1 MAVTYFGDGASSQ
14 GDVHEAMNFAAVMKA
29 PVVFFIQNNG
39 WAISVPTERQVA
51 GGSVAARAAG
61 YGIPSLQID
70 GDDVAAV
77 DEATRRAFAHARAG
91 NGPVVIEAMTYRRG
105 PHSTSDDPGRYRSLD
120 EERDGAGIDP
130 LDRLRQRL
138 LADGIA
144 DEAFFAEALAAAKA
158 EEEQIRTGIQA
169 LGSRPG
175 TEMFRLRSSRKPPLP
190 CRPRPPTGA
199 RSPNMSNSMLESDAV
214 AESPASTTVMS
225 MQQAL
230 NRALDEVLADNPRTL
245 IFGEDC
251 GRLGG
256 VFRITDGLQ
265 AKHGPQRVFDTPLAE
280 TGILGMSVGLAM
292 AGFHP
297 IPEVQFDGFTF
308 YPAINQIVCQ
318 IARMNYRSRGTMPM
332 PITLRVPSFG
342 GIRAPEHHGESLEA
356 LFAHVPGPEGGLGPD
371 PVIFMEPKSRY
382 WQKGEVDL
390 AHADAA
396 GGTPEGAKVMREGRH
411 LTLVAWG
418 AMVSRC
424 LQVAEL
430 AAEDGIDVE
439 VLDLRWLKPIDA
451 GALAAS
457 VRKTRRAVVVHEAP
471 LTSGL
476 GAEVAQLITQ
486 SCFDTLRAPVE
497 RVTGFDVPYPS
508 GDLEDEYI
516 PNIDRILFGIQRVL
530 EYKRG

>member
-1 MAVTYFGDGASSQ
+1 MSETIT
-14 GDVHEAMNFAAVMKA
+14 AM
-29 PVVFFIQNNG
+29 
-39 WAISVPTERQVA
+39 
-51 GGSVAARAAG
+51 
-61 YGIPSLQID
+61 
-70 GDDVAAV
+70 
-77 DEATRRAFAHARAG
+77 
-91 NGPVVIEAMTYRRG
+91 
-105 PHSTSDDPGRYRSLD
+105 
-120 EERDGAGIDP
+120 
-130 LDRLRQRL
+130 
-138 LADGIA
+138 
-144 DEAFFAEALAAAKA
+144 
-158 EEEQIRTGIQA
+158 
-169 LGSRPG
+169 PG
-175 TEMFRLRSSRKPPLP
+175 TTDVS
-190 CRPRPPTGA
+190 A
-199 RSPNMSNSMLESDAV
+199 
-214 AESPASTTVMS
+214 ASVHQMS

-230 NRALDEVLADNPRTL
+230 NRALDEVLADNPKTV

-265 AKHGPQRVFDTPLAE
+265 AKHGEDRVFDTPLAE
-280 TGILGMSVGLAM
+280 SGILGMSVGLAM

-297 IPEVQFDGFTF
+297 IPEVQFDGFA

-318 IARMNYRSRGTMPM
+318 IARMNYRSRGTLPM

-356 LFAHVPGPEGGLGPD
+356 LFAHVPGLKVVSPSNPHDAYHLLKYAATRPD

-382 WQKGEVDL
+382 WQKGPVNLSSAATEVSAND
-390 AHADAA
+390 D
-396 GGTPEGAKVMREGRH
+396 GTAPSGSLTGARVAREGRH
-411 LTLVAWG
+411 VTLVAWG

-430 AAEDGIDVE
+430 AAEDGIDIE

-451 GALAAS
+451 EALARS
-457 VRKTRRAVVVHEAP
+457 VGKTRRAVVVHEAP

-486 SCFDTLRAPVE
+486 SCFATLKAPVE

-530 EYKRG
+530 EYRRG

>member
-1 MAVTYFGDGASSQ
+1 MSS
-14 GDVHEAMNFAAVMKA
+14 
-29 PVVFFIQNNG
+29 
-39 WAISVPTERQVA
+39 
-51 GGSVAARAAG
+51 
-61 YGIPSLQID
+61 
-70 GDDVAAV
+70 
-77 DEATRRAFAHARAG
+77 
-91 NGPVVIEAMTYRRG
+91 
-105 PHSTSDDPGRYRSLD
+105 ST
-120 EERDGAGIDP
+120 
-130 LDRLRQRL
+130 
-138 LADGIA
+138 
-144 DEAFFAEALAAAKA
+144 
-158 EEEQIRTGIQA
+158 
-169 LGSRPG
+169 
-175 TEMFRLRSSRKPPLP
+175 
-190 CRPRPPTGA
+190 
-199 RSPNMSNSMLESDAV
+199 LESA
-214 AESPASTTVMS
+214 PANGTSTDTPATTTLMS

-230 NRALDEVLADNPRTL
+230 NRALDEVLAENPKAVV
-245 IFGEDC
+245 FGEDC

-265 AKHGPQRVFDTPLAE
+265 AKHGEQRVFDTPLAE
-280 TGILGMSVGLAM
+280 SGILGLSVGLAM

-297 IPEVQFDGFTF
+297 IPEVQFDGFA

-318 IARMNYRSRGTMPM
+318 IARMNYRSRGKLPM
-332 PITLRVPSFG
+332 PIMLRVPSFG

-356 LFAHVPGPEGGLGPD
+356 LFAHVPGLKVVSPSNPHEAYHLLKFAATRPD

-382 WQKGEVDL
+382 WQKGEVATND
-390 AHADAA
+390 
-396 GGTPEGAKVMREGRH
+396 GGSPAGAKVMREGRH

-418 AMVSRC
+418 AMVARC

-451 GALAAS
+451 EALAAS

-486 SCFDTLRAPVE
+486 SCFDTLNAPVE

-530 EYKRG
+530 EYRRG

>member
-1 MAVTYFGDGASSQ
+1 MSETLMEASP
-14 GDVHEAMNFAAVMKA
+14 EAA
-29 PVVFFIQNNG
+29 
-39 WAISVPTERQVA
+39 
-51 GGSVAARAAG
+51 
-61 YGIPSLQID
+61 
-70 GDDVAAV
+70 
-77 DEATRRAFAHARAG
+77 
-91 NGPVVIEAMTYRRG
+91 
-105 PHSTSDDPGRYRSLD
+105 
-120 EERDGAGIDP
+120 
-130 LDRLRQRL
+130 
-138 LADGIA
+138 
-144 DEAFFAEALAAAKA
+144 
-158 EEEQIRTGIQA
+158 
-169 LGSRPG
+169 
-175 TEMFRLRSSRKPPLP
+175 
-190 CRPRPPTGA
+190 
-199 RSPNMSNSMLESDAV
+199 
-214 AESPASTTVMS
+214 TTVEHLS

-230 NRALDEVLADNPRTL
+230 NRALDRILAENPKAVV
-245 IFGEDC
+245 FGEDC

-256 VFRITDGLQ
+256 VFRVTDGLQ
-265 AKHGPQRVFDTPLAE
+265 ARHGEDRVFDTPLAE
-280 TGILGMSVGLAM
+280 SGILGMSVGLAM

-297 IPEVQFDGFTF
+297 IPEVQFDGFA

-318 IARMNYRSRGTMPM
+318 IGRMNYRSRGTLPM

-356 LFAHVPGPEGGLGPD
+356 LFAHVPGLKVVSPSTPHEAYHLLTYAASRPD

-382 WQKGEVDL
+382 WQKGPVDVTS
-390 AHADAA
+390 AVPAQGTNDD
-396 GGTPEGAKVMREGRH
+396 GGSLTGARVAREGRH

-418 AMVSRC
+418 AMVARC

-457 VRKTRRAVVVHEAP
+457 VAKTRRAVVVHEAP

-486 SCFDTLRAPVE
+486 QCFDTLKAPVE

-516 PNIDRILFGIQRVL
+516 PNIDRILYGIQRVL
-530 EYKRG
+530 EYRRG

>member
-1 MAVTYFGDGASSQ
+1 MPETITALRLKDNS
-14 GDVHEAMNFAAVMKA
+14 
-29 PVVFFIQNNG
+29 
-39 WAISVPTERQVA
+39 TETA
-51 GGSVAARAAG
+51 AAG
-61 YGIPSLQID
+61 VQQL
-70 GDDVAAV
+70 
-77 DEATRRAFAHARAG
+77 
-91 NGPVVIEAMTYRRG
+91 
-105 PHSTSDDPGRYRSLD
+105 
-120 EERDGAGIDP
+120 
-130 LDRLRQRL
+130 
-138 LADGIA
+138 
-144 DEAFFAEALAAAKA
+144 
-158 EEEQIRTGIQA
+158 
-169 LGSRPG
+169 
-175 TEMFRLRSSRKPPLP
+175 
-190 CRPRPPTGA
+190 
-199 RSPNMSNSMLESDAV
+199 
-214 AESPASTTVMS
+214 S

-230 NRALDEVLADNPRTL
+230 NRALDEILAGNPKAV

-265 AKHGPQRVFDTPLAE
+265 AKHGEDRVFDTPLAE
-280 TGILGMSVGLAM
+280 SGILGMSVGLAM

-297 IPEVQFDGFTF
+297 IPEVQFDGFA

-318 IARMNYRSRGTMPM
+318 IARMNYRSRGTLPM

-356 LFAHVPGPEGGLGPD
+356 LFAHVPGLKVVSPSTPHDAYHLLKYAATRPD

-382 WQKGEVDL
+382 WQKGPVDVTNANPGA
-390 AHADAA
+390 AHDD
-396 GGTPEGAKVMREGRH
+396 GGLTGARVAREGRH

-451 GALAAS
+451 KALARS
-457 VRKTRRAVVVHEAP
+457 VGKTRRAVVVHEAP

-486 SCFDTLRAPVE
+486 SCFATLKAPVE

-530 EYKRG
+530 EYRRG

>member
-1 MAVTYFGDGASSQ
+1 MSETITALPSANTGA
-14 GDVHEAMNFAAVMKA
+14 
-29 PVVFFIQNNG
+29 P
-39 WAISVPTERQVA
+39 
-51 GGSVAARAAG
+51 
-61 YGIPSLQID
+61 
-70 GDDVAAV
+70 
-77 DEATRRAFAHARAG
+77 
-91 NGPVVIEAMTYRRG
+91 
-105 PHSTSDDPGRYRSLD
+105 
-120 EERDGAGIDP
+120 
-130 LDRLRQRL
+130 
-138 LADGIA
+138 
-144 DEAFFAEALAAAKA
+144 
-158 EEEQIRTGIQA
+158 GIQQ
-169 LGSRPG
+169 L
-175 TEMFRLRSSRKPPLP
+175 
-190 CRPRPPTGA
+190 
-199 RSPNMSNSMLESDAV
+199 
-214 AESPASTTVMS
+214 S

-230 NRALDEVLADNPRTL
+230 NLALDEVLAENPKSL

-265 AKHGPQRVFDTPLAE
+265 AKHGEDRVFDTPLAE
-280 TGILGMSVGLAM
+280 SGILGMSVGLAM

-297 IPEVQFDGFTF
+297 IPEVQFDGFA
-308 YPAINQIVCQ
+308 YPAINQIICQ
-318 IARMNYRSRGTMPM
+318 IARMNYRSRGTLPM

-356 LFAHVPGPEGGLGPD
+356 LFAHVPGLKVVSPSNPHDAYHLLKYAATRPD

-382 WQKGEVDL
+382 WQKGAVDTTS
-390 AHADAA
+390 DDDRP
-396 GGTPEGAKVMREGRH
+396 TGARVAREGRH

-424 LQVAEL
+424 IQVAEL

-451 GALAAS
+451 EALARS
-457 VRKTRRAVVVHEAP
+457 VGKTRRAVVVHEAP

-486 SCFDTLRAPVE
+486 QCFDTLKAPVE

-530 EYKRG
+530 EYRRG

>member
-1 MAVTYFGDGASSQ
+1 MSET
-14 GDVHEAMNFAAVMKA
+14 
-29 PVVFFIQNNG
+29 I
-39 WAISVPTERQVA
+39 TE
-51 GGSVAARAAG
+51 
-61 YGIPSLQID
+61 P
-70 GDDVAAV
+70 
-77 DEATRRAFAHARAG
+77 
-91 NGPVVIEAMTYRRG
+91 
-105 PHSTSDDPGRYRSLD
+105 
-120 EERDGAGIDP
+120 
-130 LDRLRQRL
+130 
-138 LADGIA
+138 
-144 DEAFFAEALAAAKA
+144 
-158 EEEQIRTGIQA
+158 
-169 LGSRPG
+169 
-175 TEMFRLRSSRKPPLP
+175 
-190 CRPRPPTGA
+190 
-199 RSPNMSNSMLESDAV
+199 RSPEAGT
-214 AESPASTTVMS
+214 ASVEQLS

-230 NRALDEVLADNPRTL
+230 NRALDEILAGNPKTV

-265 AKHGPQRVFDTPLAE
+265 AKHGEDRVFDTPLAE
-280 TGILGMSVGLAM
+280 SGILGMSVGLAM

-297 IPEVQFDGFTF
+297 IPEVQFDGFA

-318 IARMNYRSRGTMPM
+318 IARMNYRSRGTLPM

-356 LFAHVPGPEGGLGPD
+356 LFAHVPGLKVVSPSTPHDAYHLLKYAATRPD

-382 WQKGEVDL
+382 WQKGPVDVTTATPGTA
-390 AHADAA
+390 AHDD
-396 GGTPEGAKVMREGRH
+396 GGLTGARVAREGRH

-451 GALAAS
+451 EALARS
-457 VRKTRRAVVVHEAP
+457 VGKTRRAVVVHEAP

-486 SCFDTLRAPVE
+486 SCFATLKAPVE

-530 EYKRG
+530 EYRRG

>member
-1 MAVTYFGDGASSQ
+1 
-14 GDVHEAMNFAAVMKA
+14 
-29 PVVFFIQNNG
+29 
-39 WAISVPTERQVA
+39 
-51 GGSVAARAAG
+51 
-61 YGIPSLQID
+61 
-70 GDDVAAV
+70 
-77 DEATRRAFAHARAG
+77 
-91 NGPVVIEAMTYRRG
+91 
-105 PHSTSDDPGRYRSLD
+105 
-120 EERDGAGIDP
+120 
-130 LDRLRQRL
+130 
-138 LADGIA
+138 
-144 DEAFFAEALAAAKA
+144 
-158 EEEQIRTGIQA
+158 
-169 LGSRPG
+169 
-175 TEMFRLRSSRKPPLP
+175 
-190 CRPRPPTGA
+190 
-199 RSPNMSNSMLESDAV
+199 MSNSILEGENATGADIADDT
-214 AESPASTTVMS
+214 AEKTAENTASPASTTVMS

-230 NRALDEVLADNPRTL
+230 NRALDEVLADNPKAV

-265 AKHGPQRVFDTPLAE
+265 AKHGAQRVFDTPLAE
-280 TGILGMSVGLAM
+280 SGILGMSVGLAM

-297 IPEVQFDGFTF
+297 IPEVQFDGFA

-356 LFAHVPGPEGGLGPD
+356 LFAHVPGLKVVSPSNPHEAYHLLKYAATRPD

-382 WQKGEVDL
+382 WQKGEVATRD
-390 AHADAA
+390 
-396 GGTPEGAKVMREGRH
+396 GGSPTGAKVMREGRH

-430 AAEDGIDVE
+430 AAEDGIDIE

-451 GALAAS
+451 EALAAS

-486 SCFDTLRAPVE
+486 SCFDTLKAPVE

>member
-1 MAVTYFGDGASSQ
+1 MSSFTL
-14 GDVHEAMNFAAVMKA
+14 E
-29 PVVFFIQNNG
+29 NG
-39 WAISVPTERQVA
+39 T
-51 GGSVAARAAG
+51 
-61 YGIPSLQID
+61 
-70 GDDVAAV
+70 V
-77 DEATRRAFAHARAG
+77 DMPA
-91 NGPVVIEAMTYRRG
+91 
-105 PHSTSDDPGRYRSLD
+105 
-120 EERDGAGIDP
+120 
-130 LDRLRQRL
+130 
-138 LADGIA
+138 
-144 DEAFFAEALAAAKA
+144 
-158 EEEQIRTGIQA
+158 
-169 LGSRPG
+169 
-175 TEMFRLRSSRKPPLP
+175 
-190 CRPRPPTGA
+190 
-199 RSPNMSNSMLESDAV
+199 
-214 AESPASTTVMS
+214 ASTVLS
-225 MQQAL
+225 MQRAL
-230 NRALDEVLADNPRTL
+230 NRALDEVLADNPKAV

-265 AKHGPQRVFDTPLAE
+265 AKHGEQRVFDTPLAE
-280 TGILGMSVGLAM
+280 SGILGMSVGLAM

-297 IPEVQFDGFTF
+297 IPEVQFDGFA

-318 IARMNYRSRGTMPM
+318 IARMNYRSRGSLPM

-356 LFAHVPGPEGGLGPD
+356 LFAHVPGLKVVSPSNPHEAYHLLKYAAARPD

-382 WQKGEVDL
+382 WQKGEVALND
-390 AHADAA
+390 
-396 GGTPEGAKVMREGRH
+396 GGPPTGAKVMRAGRH

-418 AMVSRC
+418 AMVARC
-424 LQVAEL
+424 LQVADL

-451 GALAAS
+451 EALAAS
-457 VRKTRRAVVVHEAP
+457 VSKTRRAVVVHEAP

-486 SCFDTLRAPVE
+486 GCFDTLKAPVE

-530 EYKRG
+530 EYRRG